1 MKIKPGE
8 NKILLL
14 SEYYIIGIR
23 NQRLH
28 ISLSA
33 TKPEKITQNYINKN
47 TAWPWLKH
55 ISS

>member
-14 SEYYIIGIR
+14 SEYYIIGIC

-47 TAWPWLKH
+47 TVWPWLKH
-55 ISS
+55 VSS

>member
-33 TKPEKITQNYINKN
+33 TKPEKNHTKLY
-47 TAWPWLKH
+47 
-55 ISS
+55 